1 MIAAAVSAVPKD
13 VKAKR
18 LEKENVFSSSVPPD
32 LKECAFEYEL
42 EMLMLDG

>member
-18 LEKENVFSSSVPPD
+18 LEKENVFSSSVPD